1 MARKHRRPGIYG
13 TKLHS
18 VTLHDLTTVKV
29 VIGHRFH
36 ADLQLMEDGKIG
48 SHGLAVLEHVGVGQ
62 LLVREAAM
70 LLLLV
75 LEGNSVSEE
84 IPKI

>member
-1 MARKHRRPGIYG
+1 
-13 TKLHS
+13 
-18 VTLHDLTTVKV
+18 
-29 VIGHRFH
+29 
-36 ADLQLMEDGKIG
+36 MEDGKTG